1 MWCGECYISNPE
13 FDFHIHE
20 LESKASINGNDGGPL
35 LENPWREAEI
45 DNNPLRSARDGDH
58 LMAPFECDDCVFLKL
73 RKCRP
78 NLAYSRDRLLLACI
92 RRANL
97 DVFWS
102 RETATINSQRGAVR
116 RGLALSRS
124 VGLQGPYLNPGP
136 LPDSGNYQRLSEDP
150 SASLWLM
157 RFKTGCR
164 RRMGQDWRPDE
175 AMSPKLIKALI
186 DLLDRKVSRSV
197 TLEEASHWISAR
209 LYFLSLYV
217 FSLRGPE
224 GLLMDLSGIRE
235 SAREGLRHDPPY
247 VVMALLG
254 KVKGETH
261 KRHHEMQ
268 SVSETSSGLKLRKAV
283 ESLLW
288 VRQQEG
294 RTSGPAI
301 CDSAGVVWTTLVA
314 NKILHELL
322 EILFSINSSL
332 FPKHISSFGDI
343 RKAYH
348 VFRSF
353 RRGSDSRAISQN
365 VSELDINSI
374 NRWAQKESAKGRKI
388 PHKKL
393 SQYYAQQDL
402 LLNCFLRYTFAM

>member
-1 MWCGECYISNPE
+1 
-13 FDFHIHE
+13 
-20 LESKASINGNDGGPL
+20 
-35 LENPWREAEI
+35 
-45 DNNPLRSARDGDH
+45 
-58 LMAPFECDDCVFLKL
+58 
-73 RKCRP
+73 
-78 NLAYSRDRLLLACI
+78 
-92 RRANL
+92 
-97 DVFWS
+97 
-102 RETATINSQRGAVR
+102 
-116 RGLALSRS
+116 
-124 VGLQGPYLNPGP
+124 
-136 LPDSGNYQRLSEDP
+136 
-150 SASLWLM
+150 
-157 RFKTGCR
+157 
-164 RRMGQDWRPDE
+164 MGQDWRPDE
-175 AMSPKLIKALI
+175 AISPKLIKALI

-235 SAREGLRHDPPY
+235 SSREGLRHDPPY

-343 RKAYH
+343 REAYH